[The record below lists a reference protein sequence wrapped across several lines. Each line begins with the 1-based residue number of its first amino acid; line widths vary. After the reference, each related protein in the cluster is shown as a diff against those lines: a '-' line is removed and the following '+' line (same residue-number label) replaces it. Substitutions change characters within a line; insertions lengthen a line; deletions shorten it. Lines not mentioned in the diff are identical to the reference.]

1 MEAKPV
7 ARAIAAPPLLPDAQG
22 WVHVP
27 EAPGLG
33 VTVDVEAIR
42 PFLVQVELRV
52 GGEVLDRTPTL

>member
-22 WVHVP
+22 WVHVL

-33 VTVDVEAIR
+33 VTVGVEAMR
-42 PFLVQVELRV
+42 PYLVQAELRV
-52 GGEVLDRTPTL
+52 GGEVLWRTLTL